1 MAYDNSRPPE
11 DKSKSAPRVVY
22 TRKNT
27 TLEKW
32 KEMVIAECARKE
44 IDPSIIRPF
53 EMLHGWEDGSPPE
66 YFVDIYVRRRAKDVS
81 RGR

>member
-11 DKSKSAPRVVY
+11 DKTKLEPRIVY

-27 TLEKW
+27 TFDKW
-32 KEMVIAECARKE
+32 KEMVLTECASKE
-44 IDPSIIRPF
+44 IDPKVIRPLA
-53 EMLHGWEDGSPPE
+53 MLHGWEDGLPPE
-66 YFVDIYVRRRAKDVS
+66 YFVDVYVRRKAKDDS